1 MKEKIVVLTGA
12 GISAESG
19 IQTFRDAGG
28 LWEGHDVM
36 EVATP
41 EGFNKNPE
49 LVLEFYNQR
58 RRQLLQCVPNEGHK
72 ALVQLEE
79 KYDVTIIT
87 QNVDDLHE
95 RAGSSSVFHLHG
107 ELLKARSTGDPK
119 LIYSWEKDITLQD
132 KCEIGFQLRPDIVW
146 FGEMVPMMDLAV
158 EFTRKADILIVI
170 GTSLVVYPAASLIHY
185 TDITVQKYLIDP
197 HQPSSM
203 PTGFEFL
210 PYSATIGVPY
220 LVESLLSK

>member
-1 MKEKIVVLTGA
+1 
-12 GISAESG
+12 
-19 IQTFRDAGG
+19 
-28 LWEGHDVM
+28 
-36 EVATP
+36 
-41 EGFNKNPE
+41 
-49 LVLEFYNQR
+49 
-58 RRQLLQCVPNEGHK
+58 
-72 ALVQLEE
+72 VQLEE